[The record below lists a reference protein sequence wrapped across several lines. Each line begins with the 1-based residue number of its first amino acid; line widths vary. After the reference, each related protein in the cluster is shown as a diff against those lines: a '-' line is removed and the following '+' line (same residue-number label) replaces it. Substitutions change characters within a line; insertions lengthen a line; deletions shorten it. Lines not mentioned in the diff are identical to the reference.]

1 MVGFCEVCS
10 GNQCDEQVVSVSNN
24 NNARFLSSLEQNCP
38 LTLGREM
45 CAWEF
50 LSVAFCFSSL
60 ALFVTLLAAQK
71 GRERAGN
78 IERWDDGDIIKD

>member
-38 LTLGREM
+38 LTLCRGK
-45 CAWEF
+45 CVPGSFCLLLFA
-50 LSVAFCFSSL
+50 SVHSPFSL
-60 ALFVTLLAAQK
+60 RF
-71 GRERAGN
+71 
-78 IERWDDGDIIKD
+78 